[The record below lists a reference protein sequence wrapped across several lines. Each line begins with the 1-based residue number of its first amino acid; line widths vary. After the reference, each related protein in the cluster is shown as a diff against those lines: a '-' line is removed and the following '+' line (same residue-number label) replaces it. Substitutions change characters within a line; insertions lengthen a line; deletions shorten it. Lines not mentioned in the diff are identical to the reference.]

1 MFQGEN
7 NMTFRGKYSCFAIRE
22 EGLPPDTKGILIQD
36 ISHHQQTDE
45 LTSCKR
51 LMNKMVKDQDQFTYI
66 VTHDL
71 RASLRAITNLTTWIQ
86 EDLESILTE
95 ESRQNMNMLKGRVA
109 RMDSMISAL
118 ADFAK
123 IVKPQQSPEPVDT
136 YQMLTG
142 MVQLLT
148 IPSHIQLNME
158 AAMPVLLTSKS
169 ELFQIFYRLID
180 NAIRFNDKAK
190 GYVNVYS
197 SERED
202 HWVFTVEDNGPGIP
216 AEYHE
221 RIFTVFQTLQ
231 SRDKFES
238 NGMGLAIVKRILENN
253 DADIQ
258 LFSEPGEGS
267 KFVFTWPKKLKYN
280 YSPPK
285 SYYD

>member
-1 MFQGEN
+1 
-7 NMTFRGKYSCFAIRE
+7 
-22 EGLPPDTKGILIQD
+22 
-36 ISHHQQTDE
+36 
-45 LTSCKR
+45 
-51 LMNKMVKDQDQFTYI
+51 
-66 VTHDL
+66 
-71 RASLRAITNLTTWIQ
+71 
-86 EDLESILTE
+86 
-95 ESRQNMNMLKGRVA
+95 
-109 RMDSMISAL
+109 
-118 ADFAK
+118 
-123 IVKPQQSPEPVDT
+123 
-136 YQMLTG
+136 
-142 MVQLLT
+142 
-148 IPSHIQLNME
+148 
-158 AAMPVLLTSKS
+158 
-169 ELFQIFYRLID
+169 LFQIFYRLID

-253 DADIQ
+253 AADIQ

-285 SYYD
+285 SFYD